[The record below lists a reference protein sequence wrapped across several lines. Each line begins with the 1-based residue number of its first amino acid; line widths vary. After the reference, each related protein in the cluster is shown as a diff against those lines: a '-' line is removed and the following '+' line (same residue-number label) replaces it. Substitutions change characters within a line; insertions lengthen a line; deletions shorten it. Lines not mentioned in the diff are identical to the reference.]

1 MIETRWLKSADGV
14 DVGVRRAGERGP
26 AIIFVHGV
34 GSTAA
39 IWDYQLKGL
48 ASRFRCFA
56 VELRGNGAAPDPPPE
71 SITRD
76 GFVQDVLTV
85 AAAAGLDHFHLVGC
99 SLGGV
104 VGFEL
109 WREAKSR
116 VASLVLADSFVAYP
130 NAEAAANTI
139 IADVKAAGSLRS
151 FAEGRVARV
160 IPSGAP
166 PQRFTETVEQYA
178 CKSIPSY
185 IASTYA
191 TWTGDYRA
199 DLATITAPALVIC
212 GELDPIAPIA
222 LSREI
227 ADGISGAKLIVIPGA
242 SHVSN
247 ADEPAAF
254 NAALE
259 AFLHEATRAGVDV
272 ESSSA

>member
-1 MIETRWLKSADGV
+1 MIETRWLKAADGV
-14 DVGVRRAGERGP
+14 EVGVRSAGTHGP

-39 IWDYQLKGL
+39 IWDYQLVGL

-56 VELRGNGAAPDPPPE
+56 VELRGNGAAPDPPAK
-71 SITRD
+71 SITRA

-85 AAAAGLDHFHLVGC
+85 AADAGLDRFHFVGC
-99 SLGGV
+99 SLGGII
-104 VGFEL
+104 GFEL
-109 WREAKSR
+109 WREAKRR
-116 VASLVLADSFVAYP
+116 VASLVFADSFAAYP
-130 NAEAAANTI
+130 NAEATANTI
-139 IADVKAAGSLRS
+139 IAGVKAAGSLRS

-191 TWTGDYRA
+191 TWTSDYRA

-212 GELDPIAPIA
+212 GELDPIAPLE
-222 LSREI
+222 LSQEI
-227 ADGISGAKLIVIPGA
+227 ARGIPGAKLVVIPGA

-247 ADEPAAF
+247 ADKPADF

-259 AFLHEATRAGVDV
+259 AFLNDATGAGVDV
-272 ESSSA
+272 ETPSA